1 MATFL
6 LFDDSLRSPEM
17 RHEVGEAVTDPIG
30 FLEHEG
36 RRIVVGGVL
45 EEPTFETREDVV
57 DEFWNTYGLGL
68 NDLIKDETFP
78 VELVHSEIML
88 RALTRAGAST
98 AIVPP
103 TFRVGMADYLR
114 DHGIELVVDDE
125 AWEKRRR
132 RKTPWELEGIERAQR
147 AADTAMLTAARM
159 LRDAERTPDGR
170 LRFEGEILT
179 AELVRTTMVAELTA
193 MGAESEEII
202 VSVGDACLRG
212 HDIGFGP
219 ILPDQSCI
227 IDCFPRD
234 RGTGVY
240 TDMTRT
246 FVPGEASS
254 ELRGL
259 HNHCLKALEI
269 AKAAVKPGA
278 KSAHHEVSQYFR
290 SQGFPTS
297 DSHEGDEPLVEG
309 FPYSLGHGV
318 GLEVH
323 EKPRVGRRPDELMV
337 GDVIAIEP
345 GLYFAGIGGVRL
357 EDTVLVTQEGVEH
370 FTDPY
375 PYDLEP

>member
-1 MATFL
+1 MTTYL
-6 LFDDSLRSPEM
+6 LYDDSLRSPEM
-17 RHEVGEAVTDPIG
+17 RHEVGEAVMDPIA
-30 FLEHEG
+30 FLDHDG
-36 RRIVVGGVL
+36 RRIVLGSVL
-45 EEPTFETREDVV
+45 EESIFATREDVV
-57 DEFWNTYGLGL
+57 DEFWNIHQFGS
-68 NDLIKDETFP
+68 NDLIKDQNFP
-78 VELVHSEIML
+78 VENIASEIVV
-88 RALTRAGAST
+88 RALTRAGTKSVV
-98 AIVPP
+98 VPP

-114 DHGIELVVDDE
+114 HHGIELVVDGA
-125 AWEKRRR
+125 AWERRRR
-132 RKTPWELEGIERAQR
+132 RKSPWELEGIERAQR

-159 LRDAERTPDGR
+159 LRDAERTLDGH

-179 AELVRTTMVAELTA
+179 AELVRAAMQAELTA
-193 MGAESEEII
+193 LGTESEEII

-212 HDIGFGP
+212 HDIGSGP

-246 FVPGEASS
+246 FVPGQASP
-254 ELRGL
+254 ELRRL
-259 HNHCLKALEI
+259 HDHCLKALEI
-269 AKAAVKPGA
+269 AKAAVLPGGN
-278 KSAHHEVSQYFR
+278 SAHREVSEYFR

-297 DSHEGDEPLVEG
+297 DDHDGAEPLVEG

-323 EKPRVGRRPDELMV
+323 EKPYVGRRPDDLME

-345 GLYFAGIGGVRL
+345 GLYFAGVGGVRL
-357 EDTVLVTQEGVEH
+357 EDTVLVTNGGVEY